1 MISLIISHRGNDKHS
16 FKENTKSAIIS
27 CLKSD
32 YIDGVEFDIR
42 ITKDKRFVLNHGFL
56 NNGKIIK
63 YSKYKNLDLDELNNV
78 LKQLKTKKIIMIEIK
93 DNEKELI
100 PLLYKI
106 IKKYKNLNIY
116 IQTFHY
122 ELAKKFKLKYPNIK
136 VGIILFKIKNIDDYS
151 IFDFISLN
159 YLGYKNIKKE
169 LFLWTINSKEK
180 QKKFISNNVIT
191 DKPWIIK

>member
-1 MISLIISHRGNDKHS
+1 MIISHRGNDKHS
-16 FKENTKSAIIS
+16 FKENTKNAIINS
-27 CLKSD
+27 LKKD

-42 ITKDKRFVLNHGFL
+42 ITKDKKFVLNHGAL

-63 YSKYKNLDLDELNNV
+63 YTKYKNLDLDELNSV
-78 LKQLKTKKIIMIEIK
+78 LKQLKTKKIIMMEIK
-93 DNEKELI
+93 DNEKEI
-100 PLLYKI
+100 ITIFYKI

-122 ELAKKFKLKYPNIK
+122 ELAKEFKLKYPHIK

-180 QKKFISNNVIT
+180 IKKFTNYNIIT